1 MDFSFLAAVANYQE
15 QLAIQTS
22 VENEL
27 LYGVEDD
34 EIEGIDY

>member
-1 MDFSFLAAVANYQE
+1 MDFSFLAAAADYQE

-27 LYGVEDD
+27 LFGIEDD
-34 EIEGIDY
+34 EIVGMEY